1 MPVGPNSSTG
11 KTGIL
16 GWVTALL
23 AAKTLTLG
31 AVTYTGTQKLNDNV
45 SAVFG
50 TDNDSSIL
58 HNGTDLLVTTV
69 VGDVIV
75 TPAGGDL
82 ILRQP
87 GGVAGT
93 DEASFQSDSGNLNIQ
108 NRDSGE
114 IQLIRANSQ
123 GIVIAAGVLYSNSN
137 NWDLGLSAVEWRG
150 LYLSE
155 DADSGAIIGKDQNA
169 RIYYDEAGADVL
181 KLTGGA
187 GAADYGDF
195 EFEHTLT
202 ITGAVTDGFVSALR
216 LDPGYT
222 AATAQTVTRHNY
234 IDIQDV
240 SVAGAGPAAVTD
252 ACLVRFDAALGT
264 HKATTNLDK
273 TGNAKSGTIKVNVN
287 GTKYHIQLYA
297 E

>member
-1 MPVGPNSSTG
+1 MPVTPGSSAG
-11 KTGIL
+11 KSAIL

-23 AAKTLTLG
+23 AAGALTFG
-31 AVTYTGTQKLNDNV
+31 AVTFTGTAKFNDNV
-45 SAVFG
+45 AATFG
-50 TDNDSSIL
+50 TDSDATLL
-58 HNGTDLLVTTV
+58 HDNTDLLLTTTT
-69 VGDVIV
+69 GDVII

-82 ILRQP
+82 IIRQP
-87 GGVAGT
+87 VGVAGT
-93 DEASFQSDSGNLNIQ
+93 DEGRITVNTDIAIQNMDSG
-108 NRDSGE
+108 D
-114 IQLIRANSQ
+114 IRLLRSNS
-123 GIVIAAGVLYSNSN
+123 AGVIVANGLFYSTSAG
-137 NWDLGLSAVEWRG
+137 WDLGLSAVEWQG

-155 DADSGAIIGKDQNA
+155 DAGSGTYWGLDQNA
-169 RIYYDEAGADVL
+169 RIFYDEAGSDVL
-181 KLTGGA
+181 KLAGGA

-287 GTKYHIQLYA
+287 GTKFHIQLYA
-297 E
+297 D